1 MSIPSQARTATR
13 QHGLSMIELV
23 VFIVIVSVAVVG
35 VLSILNLTSRRS
47 GDPQMRKQALAIAEA
62 LLEEVET
69 ARFTYCDPADDN
81 AEIATSTSECAA
93 TPEQVGPE
101 SGNTTRPFDNVSDY
115 VTAFNTAQHAFDNSG
130 GVLVDAGGNNISV
143 TGTYSATLT
152 VTPEALNGIVSVAGG
167 AGAANMATVNA
178 LRLTVTVSYGG
189 ESVTLEGYRTRYAPN
204 STP

>member
-1 MSIPSQARTATR
+1 
-13 QHGLSMIELV
+13 MIELI

-35 VLSILNLTSRRS
+35 VLSILNLSSRRS

-69 ARFTYCDPADDN
+69 ARFTYCDPADAN
-81 AEIATSTSECAA
+81 AETAAGTSECAA
-93 TPEQVGPE
+93 APEQVGPE
-101 SGNTTRPFDNVSDY
+101 PGNTTRPFDNVSDY

-167 AGAANMATVNA
+167 PGAANMATVNA